1 MRHRL
6 RISLGLKPLAAEN
19 ESDKQRKAQQEREA
33 LKAEE
38 ERAQKAA
45 DLAERVKAYVPLP
58 LLVSQYEL
66 IMLTQAACFVHDYH
80 AGAQTAPPYLPCG
93 HEATATETAAK
104 CISTRIMWM
113 PYPRAST
120 KHADD

>member
-1 MRHRL
+1 MPLRL

-45 DLAERVKAYVPLP
+45 DLAERVKAYAP
-58 LLVSQYEL
+58 LLLVVSHQ
-66 IMLTQAACFVHDYH
+66 H
-80 AGAQTAPPYLPCG
+80 
-93 HEATATETAAK
+93 
-104 CISTRIMWM
+104 
-113 PYPRAST
+113 
-120 KHADD
+120 